1 MPPTRHLAEL
11 PGGRAGRLAVA
22 VAAML
27 VLAAAAGCGGDTAE
41 PGPSG
46 SASSTSVP
54 PSSSLPA
61 TSATAGTPSEPGPT
75 ATASATPGGASP
87 TASPTAAAY
96 EWPPFESVVESVT
109 VEQLGAA
116 WEPGCPVP
124 PEDLRLLVMTHA
136 TPEGVAATGRLIVS
150 ADAVDDVLAAF
161 EEIYAARFPI
171 TRMVDEFGGDDDVSM
186 AADNTSGF
194 NCRTVTGGTGYSRH
208 SYGNAIDINPLRNPY
223 VRDDIVQPPAGA
235 NYLDRT
241 DVRAGMIV
249 AGDVVVTAFTSR
261 GFEWG
266 GDFETLKDY
275 QHFAR

>member
-1 MPPTRHLAEL
+1 
-11 PGGRAGRLAVA
+11 
-22 VAAML
+22 
-27 VLAAAAGCGGDTAE
+27 
-41 PGPSG
+41 
-46 SASSTSVP
+46 
-54 PSSSLPA
+54 
-61 TSATAGTPSEPGPT
+61 
-75 ATASATPGGASP
+75 
-87 TASPTAAAY
+87 
-96 EWPPFESVVESVT
+96 
-109 VEQLGAA
+109 
-116 WEPGCPVP
+116 
-124 PEDLRLLVMTHA
+124 MTHA